1 MKNKLHSNSTLLI
14 GSLLLAATSLPT
26 VALPQDSEATIART
40 HAKGMAVAYP
50 WAFSKGTKT
59 ARTTAIKTVE
69 ELIRRANYASVPG
82 TTAASAWSATGY
94 QMPVA
99 GRMPTRAALKAY
111 GAKTRANQI
120 LYGSVTWRTRSIWV
134 NLGPKTISTAT
145 VNAYVY
151 DVRQNKVVFRNRN
164 VTGRSDEK
172 SNGYKVAAAVLLTPV
187 VTAVSGGP
195 ATPQEQRAVQIALGL
210 AFRAWVTPYLSIR

>member
-1 MKNKLHSNSTLLI
+1 VKKKLQTNSTLLM
-14 GSLLLAATSLPT
+14 GSLLLVATFLPT
-26 VALPQDSEATIART
+26 VALPQDPDAAISRT

-50 WAFSKGTKT
+50 WAFKKGTKT
-59 ARTTAIKTVE
+59 ARNTAIKTVE

-94 QMPVA
+94 QMPVV

-120 LYGSVTWRTRSIWV
+120 LYGSITWRTRSIWV

-172 SNGYKVAAAVLLTPV
+172 SNGYKVAAAILLTPI

>member
-1 MKNKLHSNSTLLI
+1 VKNQLHIKSTLLI
-14 GSLLLAATSLPT
+14 GSLVFAATMFPSI
-26 VALPQDSEATIART
+26 ALPQDPDAAIART
-40 HAKGMAVAYP
+40 RPKGTAVAYP
-50 WAFSKGTKT
+50 WAFKKGTKT
-59 ARTTAIKTVE
+59 ARITAVKTVE

-82 TTAASAWSATGY
+82 TTAASAWSAIRY
-94 QMPVA
+94 KMPVV
-99 GRMPTRAALKAY
+99 GSMPTRAALRAF

-151 DVRQNKVVFRNRN
+151 DVRQNKVVFQNRN
-164 VTGRSDEK
+164 VSGRSDEK
-172 SNGYKVAAAVLLTPV
+172 SNGYKVAAALLLTPI

-210 AFRAWVTPYLSIR
+210 AFRGWVTPYLSIR